1 MESKNETIQ
10 KQINRYFLMLKD
22 QNRELDENVLC
33 GLIQQWVFDY
43 RMDKDL
49 NRFNT

>member
-33 GLIQQWVFDY
+33 ELIQQWAFDY